1 MPPAAKCSNCGL
13 VNFATDER
21 CKRCGIALAGGGV
34 PAESYQVQSQLVVAD
49 DGYVFPPPPQ
59 FGEVWQK
66 GSTMEFSKNAMLPD
80 RCVKCNAF
88 VDGSRLTK
96 KLSWHHPAIY
106 LLIFAGF
113 LVYLIVA
120 LILSKRATVELG
132 ICEEHRRKRR
142 YGMMVGWMLFLGG
155 IMGAIIGISSD
166 YIGVMTIGFL
176 LIPVGLVWLILAAR
190 FVNVKKIDDR
200 FVWLKGINREYL
212 ATLPAWPW

>member
-1 MPPAAKCSNCGL
+1 MPPPAKCPNCGL

-21 CKRCGIALAGGGV
+21 CKRCGVDLASGGA
-34 PAESYQVQSQLVVAD
+34 PAAGYEAQSQLVVAE
-49 DGYVFPPPPQ
+49 DGYVFPPPPN

-66 GSTMEFSKNAMLPD
+66 GSTLVFSQNAVLPD

-88 VDGSRLTK
+88 VDGERLTK
-96 KLSWHHPAIY
+96 RLSWHHPAIY
-106 LLIFAGF
+106 LLIFTG
-113 LVYLIVA
+113 LLIYLIVA
-120 LILSKRATVELG
+120 LILSKRATVALG

-142 YGMMVGWMLFLGG
+142 YGMLIGWMLFLGG
-155 IMGAIIGISSD
+155 IMGAILGIAYD
-166 YIGVMTIGFL
+166 YIGIMTIGFL

-200 FVWLKGINREYL
+200 FVWLKGVNREYL